1 MFGFYRV
8 ATAVPKVYIGDVSKN
23 IEEHKKLISQA
34 VEKKSSLILF
44 PELSLTAYTCADLFH
59 QKILLDATLEGIK
72 ELQNFSKNSHII
84 IVVGAPLL
92 HNNRLYNCAV
102 VIQNG
107 NILGVTPKSIL
118 PEYKEFY
125 EKRWFISGRN
135 IKDEMIKIE
144 GKEVPFGVDIL
155 FEGRDN
161 FSFGI
166 EICEDLWDVIPPS
179 SYQALGGALIHL
191 NLSASNELVGK
202 ASYRKSLVE
211 NQSAR
216 CVSAYVYTSSGVNE
230 STTDTLFG
238 GHSMICENGIT
249 LVEGK
254 RFLRESSV
262 VFADIDIERLYYSRI
277 DETSYSDNEVVK
289 FRKVYLQDVEG
300 VESDLDR
307 FVDPHPFVPSNP
319 HTLDERCEEIITIQ
333 ASALA
338 KRVEHINSKKLVIGI
353 SGGLD
358 STLALLVCVE
368 SMNLLQRDVKD
379 IVAIT
384 MPGFGT
390 TDRTYDNAVR
400 LCEELG
406 VELREVNIKKA
417 CLQHFK
423 DISHDVE
430 DYSVTYENTQAR
442 ERTQILMDV
451 ANKESGIVI
460 GTGDLSEI
468 ALGWSTYNGDHMSM
482 YGVNS
487 SIPKTLITHLV
498 SWIAQKSEEKVA
510 NILEDIVDT
519 PISPELLN
527 ADIEG
532 KIEQKTEEI
541 IGPYELHDFFLFHII
556 KYGATPLKVLLLA
569 NVAFSEKYDEKEIKK
584 WLQKFIWRFF
594 SQQFKRSCM
603 PDGVK
608 VGSISLSPRADW
620 RMPSDALYREW
631 IDNLEKSV

>member
-8 ATAVPKVYIGDVSKN
+8 ATAVPKVYIADVTKN
-23 IEEHKKLISQA
+23 VEEHKKLISQA
-34 VEKKSSLILF
+34 VAKKASLLLF

-59 QKILLDATLEGIK
+59 QKRLLDATLEGIK
-72 ELQNFSKNSHII
+72 ELQEFSKLSKII
-84 IVVGAPLL
+84 TVVGAPLL

-102 VIQNG
+102 VIQG
-107 NILGVTPKSIL
+107 GDILGVVPKSSL

-125 EKRWFISGRN
+125 EKRWFISGRS
-135 IKDEMIKIE
+135 IKDEMMSIE
-144 GKEVPFGVDIL
+144 GRDVPFGIDII

-202 ASYRKSLVE
+202 ATYRKALVE

-216 CVSAYVYTSSGVNE
+216 CVSAYLYTSSGVDE

-249 LVEGK
+249 LNEGK
-254 RFLRESSV
+254 RFLRESSLNY
-262 VFADIDIERLYYSRI
+262 ADIDLERLYYARI
-277 DETSYSDNEVVK
+277 HETSYSDNSVPS
-289 FRKVYLQDVEG
+289 FRKVHLQDLEG
-300 VESDLDR
+300 VEKELER
-307 FVDPHPFVPSNP
+307 YVDPHPFVPSNP

-368 SMNLLQRDVKD
+368 SMKLLQRDIRD

-390 TDRTYDNAVR
+390 TDRTYTNAVD
-400 LCEELG
+400 LCKELG
-406 VELREVNIKKA
+406 VELREINIKEA

-423 DISHDVE
+423 DIGHDIE
-430 DYSVTYENTQAR
+430 DHSVTYENTQAR
-442 ERTQILMDV
+442 ERTQILMDI
-451 ANKESGIVI
+451 ANKEGGIVI
-460 GTGDLSEI
+460 GTGDLSEV

-482 YGVNS
+482 YGVNN
-487 SIPKTLITHLV
+487 SIPKTLIKHLV
-498 SWIAQKSEEKVA
+498 SWIAQKSDEKVTK
-510 NILEDIVDT
+510 ILADIVDT
-519 PISPELLN
+519 PISPELLH

-532 KIEQKTEEI
+532 KIEQKTEDI

-556 KYGATPLKVLLLA
+556 KYGATPLKVFLLA
-569 NVAFSEKYDEKEIKK
+569 NVAFGEKYDGKVIKK

-620 RMPSDALYREW
+620 RMPSDALSSEW
-631 IDNLEKSV
+631 IENLEKSV

>member
-8 ATAVPKVYIGDVSKN
+8 ATAVPKVYIADVASN
-23 IEEHKKLISQA
+23 VQEHKKLISEA
-34 VEKKSSLILF
+34 IKKSASLLLF
-44 PELSLTAYTCADLFH
+44 PELSLSAYSCADLFH
-59 QKILLDATLEGIK
+59 QKTLLDATLEGIK
-72 ELQNFSKNSHII
+72 ELQEFTKNAN
-84 IVVGAPLL
+84 IVVVLGAPLL

-102 VIQNG
+102 ILQNG
-107 NILGVTPKSIL
+107 SLLGVVPKTSL

-125 EKRWFISGRN
+125 EKRWFVSGRG
-135 IKDEMIKIE
+135 IKDDFINIE
-144 GKEVPFGVDIL
+144 GEQIPFGVDLL

-161 FSFGI
+161 FTFGI

-179 SYQALGGALIHL
+179 SYQALGGALLHL

-216 CVSAYVYTSSGVNE
+216 CVSAYVYASSGVHE

-238 GHSMICENGIT
+238 GHAMICENGVT
-249 LVEGK
+249 LSEGK
-254 RFLRESSV
+254 RFLRESSITY
-262 VFADIDIERLYYSRI
+262 ADIDVEKLYYSRI
-277 DETSYSDNEVVK
+277 HETSFVDNEIPS
-289 FRKVYLQDVEG
+289 FRKVLLQNIEG
-300 VESDLDR
+300 VENLER
-307 FVDPHPFVPSNP
+307 FIDAHPFVPSNP
-319 HTLDERCEEIITIQ
+319 HTLDVRCEEIIMIQ

-338 KRVEHINSKKLVIGI
+338 KRVEHIQSKKLVIGI

-358 STLALLVCVE
+358 STLALLVCVK
-368 SMNLLQRDVKD
+368 SIKLLQRDVKD
-379 IVAIT
+379 ILAIT

-390 TDRTYDNAVR
+390 TDRTYDNAVN
-400 LCEELG
+400 LCKELG
-406 VELREVNIKKA
+406 VELQEIDIKDA

-423 DISHDVE
+423 DIAHDIH

-442 ERTQILMDV
+442 ERTQILMDI
-451 ANKESGIVI
+451 ANKEGGMVI

-482 YGVNS
+482 YGLNS

-498 SWIAQKSEEKVA
+498 SWIAKRSEEKIRT
-510 NILEDIVDT
+510 ILEDVVAT
-519 PISPELLN
+519 PISPELLH
-527 ADIEG
+527 ADITG

-541 IGPYELHDFFLFHII
+541 IGPYELHDFFLYHII
-556 KYGATPLKVLLLA
+556 KYGATPSKVLYMA
-569 NVAFSEKYDEKEIKK
+569 SVAFGDKYHQKIIIK
-584 WLQKFIWRFF
+584 WLEKFIWRLF

-620 RMPSDALYREW
+620 RMPSDALFQAW
-631 IDNLEKSV
+631 IDELKKDK